1 MNNEEVIS
9 LLKIYI
15 NDHFGGSQSQY
26 AESMNVSPQFVSA
39 VLRDKKT
46 PSKQMMDHI
55 GVEKI
60 VTTSYKSK

>member
-9 LLKIYI
+9 LIKIYI
-15 NDHFGGSQSQY
+15 DDHFAGSQSQY

-39 VLRDKKT
+39 VLRNKKS
-46 PSKQMMDHI
+46 PSKQMMEHI

>member
-26 AESMNVSPQFVSA
+26 AESMNVSPQFVSS
-39 VLRDKKT
+39 VLRGKKT